1 VVAAVATATLL
12 RRPLLGAEPVFG
24 LDTSGW
30 HVGAG
35 VEGLAV
41 LAGATGGLLAVVV
54 TALVYLSE
62 DGFTALGRRLRVHW
76 MWWPAIGG
84 LVIGL
89 GGLVEPRALGVG
101 YDVIDDLLTGHAT
114 LALVVGILVVK
125 SLIWGLSLGSGTS
138 GGVLAPVFM
147 IGAALGALE
156 GHVLPSPGPG
166 FWALVGLAAV
176 VGGVMRSP
184 FTGVVFTLELTHAWP
199 ALLALLLASAS
210 AYGVSVLLL
219 GRSVLTEKIARR
231 GYHLSREYD
240 VDPLD
245 VLFVEEVMDP
255 APTTLDPRRP
265 LPTAADVADAVVV
278 RTSGTGAPPP
288 RQRLFPVVDA
298 DDRLVGVVPLG
309 ALGLGDE
316 RDRDVEDAIV
326 AAPLVVGPRDT
337 LRSVRT
343 WFADRSVTSAPVVDP
358 DDGTLRGLITV
369 EHLLDGHL
377 HDLAE
382 EHDRE
387 RTEPARSSATWLL
400 PGASS

>member
-1 VVAAVATATLL
+1 
-12 RRPLLGAEPVFG
+12 
-24 LDTSGW
+24 
-30 HVGAG
+30 
-35 VEGLAV
+35 
-41 LAGATGGLLAVVV
+41 
-54 TALVYLSE
+54 
-62 DGFTALGRRLRVHW
+62 

-84 LVIGL
+84 LIVGL

-101 YDVIDDLLTGHAT
+101 YDVIDDLLTGRAT
-114 LALVVGILVVK
+114 LTLIVGILVVK

-138 GGVLAPVFM
+138 GGVLAPAFM

-166 FWALVGLAAV
+166 FWALIGLAAV

-199 ALLALLLASAS
+199 ALLALLLASVS
-210 AYGVSVLLL
+210 AYGVSVLVL

-240 VDPLD
+240 VDPLE
-245 VLFVEEVMDP
+245 VLFVEEVMDS
-255 APTTLDPRRP
+255 APTTLEVDRP
-265 LPTAADVADAVVV
+265 LPAAVDLTGAVV
-278 RTSGTGAPPP
+278 RRRGGEDRGDLPPP

-298 DDRLVGVVPLG
+298 DGRLVGVVPLG
-309 ALGLGDE
+309 ALGDVTPEGDIA
-316 RDRDVEDAIV
+316 DVLV
-326 AAPLVVGPRDT
+326 TAPLVVAPRDT

-358 DDGTLRGLITV
+358 DDGTVRGLITV
-369 EHLLDGHL
+369 DHLLDGHL

-387 RTEPARSSATWLL
+387 RADLAAGR
-400 PGASS
+400 GRR